1 MLVLRSVAFN
11 ISFYLN
17 LVLHIILAL
26 PTFALPRAAFMALAR
41 SWGRTSNLLLR
52 VIAGISVEFRGLEK
66 IPPGALFGNLSL
78 GPEGH
83 GAILGLIVLVA
94 AVTAGM
100 ARLTV
105 QRTLRSME

>member
-1 MLVLRSVAFN
+1 MKDIGKVALGVVTGIGGF
-11 ISFYLN
+11 LD
-17 LVLHIILAL
+17 AG
-26 PTFALPRAAFMALAR
+26 T
-41 SWGRTSNLLLR
+41 
-52 VIAGISVEFRGLEK
+52 IATCAQA
-66 IPPGALFGNLSL
+66 GALFGNLSL